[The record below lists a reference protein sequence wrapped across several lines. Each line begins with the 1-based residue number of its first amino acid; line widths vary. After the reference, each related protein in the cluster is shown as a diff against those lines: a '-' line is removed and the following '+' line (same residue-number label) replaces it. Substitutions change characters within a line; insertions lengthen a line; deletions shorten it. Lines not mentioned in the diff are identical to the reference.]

1 MTERSAAD
9 DASAECVPACPLT
22 PTAITGTDVM
32 TASRSFRAQGERRR
46 AMQTDNRFLDDLAR
60 VATSALGTLQ
70 GVRDEMSALV
80 RQQVERVIG
89 GLDMVSREEFDAVKA
104 MAANAREEN
113 EAQAARIAELEA
125 EAGIAPPAGVGR
137 KRRPG
142 KRTTRRS
149 TTARTPDTAGKA
161 ASRSPTS
168 RATAKRS
175 PGRGGNKAP
184 PRGRRPT

>member
-1 MTERSAAD
+1 MTERSGAD
-9 DASAECVPACPLT
+9 DASAECGPACAPS
-22 PTAITGTDVM
+22 PSAAMVADMM
-32 TASRSFRAQGERRR
+32 TARRPIRAHGERRR

-89 GLDMVSREEFDAVKA
+89 SLDLLSREEFDAVKA
-104 MAANAREEN
+104 MAAKAREEN
-113 EAQAARIAELEA
+113 EALAARIAELEA
-125 EAGIAPPAGVGR
+125 EAGIAPPAGAGR

-142 KRTTRRS
+142 KRAASRTAPRS
-149 TTARTPDTAGKA
+149 TSGSAGKA
-161 ASRSPTS
+161 SSRSPTA

-175 PGRGGNKAP
+175 RGRSRGKAP
-184 PRGRRPT
+184 PRGRRAT